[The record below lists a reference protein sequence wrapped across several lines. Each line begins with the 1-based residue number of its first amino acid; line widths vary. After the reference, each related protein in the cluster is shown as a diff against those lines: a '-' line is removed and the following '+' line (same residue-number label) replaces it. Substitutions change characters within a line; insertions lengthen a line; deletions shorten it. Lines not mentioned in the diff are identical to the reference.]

1 MVSENRTRNLFGLN
15 PHEQLRIETIRV
27 NFAEDVNEMDPTSKF
42 WRDHFVNRYP
52 KVFSRLGRSK
62 SHKMFTNFKD
72 PLIPRQVKGRE
83 VHIHIQDR
91 VRAEIKKLI
100 KDIHIEKLN
109 KCTTD
114 HFIAPIVLT
123 TKKDGSI

>member
-1 MVSENRTRNLFGLN
+1 MVSGNQTRNLLGLN
-15 PHEQLRIETIRV
+15 LHEKLRIETIQV
-27 NFAEDVNEMDPTSKF
+27 NFAENVNEMDPTSKF

-62 SHKMFTNFKD
+62 SHKKFNFKD

-83 VHIHIQDR
+83 VPIHTQDR
-91 VRAEIKKLI
+91 VRAEIRKII
-100 KDIHIEKLN
+100 KDIHIEKLD

-123 TKKDGSI
+123 EKRTDR